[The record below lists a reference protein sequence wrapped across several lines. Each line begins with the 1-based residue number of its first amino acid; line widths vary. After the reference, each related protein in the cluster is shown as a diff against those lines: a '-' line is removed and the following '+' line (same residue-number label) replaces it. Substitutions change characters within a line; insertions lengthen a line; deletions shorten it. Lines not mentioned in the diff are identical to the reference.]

1 AKLIAVEGASQVC
14 SGGIVCYDTKVKQ
27 EVLGVSANTIQSKGT
42 VSEACALEMA
52 AKVRDRLGA
61 NIGISFTGVAGR
73 ESIEGQ
79 RSGAGYIAI
88 CTDEEQIVDKCS
100 VQVDRSSNRK
110 RATLKGFELL
120 FNYIK

>member
-1 AKLIAVEGASQVC
+1 SRRRHTRSKRDWSSDVC
-14 SGGIVCYDTKVKQ
+14 SSD
-27 EVLGVSANTIQSKGT
+27 LSKGT

-61 NIGISFTGVAGR
+61 NIGISFTGVAGL

-79 RSGAGYIAI
+79 PSGTVYIAI
-88 CTDEEQIVDKCS
+88 CTDEEQKVEKFS
-100 VQVDRSSNRK
+100 FQGDRNSNRK

-120 FNYIK
+120 FNY